1 MLTDVKGNGILGDKS
16 ELLSTLESRHNL
28 SQYSDTYREE
38 IAMRRVMLLLVF
50 AFSFIFA
57 ASVDAGTFFDDF
69 DDGNDDGW
77 FVEVGDWEVVDGVYR
92 GLKTVPQWQTFA
104 LGGEAYGEFTIEVKI
119 RNDAMALDLPD
130 RCSIAGVAFAV
141 GDDEAEKLNGVYW
154 PGYYVYFRFHHGTLV
169 LGSLAGELALKGVF
183 AAGDVGNWH
192 LLKAEVSDANSTLKT
207 WVNGEEVFEWKLDDA
222 TGRIMLYTEVTGGA
236 SFDDVSIIGDRIAQ
250 AVQPDGKLAITW
262 GGVKAQY

>member
-1 MLTDVKGNGILGDKS
+1 
-16 ELLSTLESRHNL
+16 
-28 SQYSDTYREE
+28 
-38 IAMRRVMLLLVF
+38 MRRVMLLLVF
-50 AFSFIFA
+50 ALSFIFA

-130 RCSIAGVAFAV
+130 RCSIAGFAFGV
-141 GDDEAEKLNGVYW
+141 GDDEAKKLNGVYW

-169 LGSLAGELALKGVF
+169 LGSLAGELAAQGVF

-192 LLKAEVSDANSTLKT
+192 LLKAEVSDKKQYPENLGGRRRGVRRGNWTATISQ
-207 WVNGEEVFEWKLDDA
+207 KL
-222 TGRIMLYTEVTGGA
+222 GGSCCTRKSLAERA
-236 SFDDVSIIGDRIAQ
+236 SMTYLSSAIA
-250 AVQPDGKLAITW
+250 
-262 GGVKAQY
+262 

>member
-1 MLTDVKGNGILGDKS
+1 
-16 ELLSTLESRHNL
+16 
-28 SQYSDTYREE
+28 
-38 IAMRRVMLLLVF
+38 MRRVMLLLVF

-57 ASVDAGTFFDDF
+57 ASVEAGTFFDDF

-77 FVEVGDWEVVDGVYR
+77 VVELGDWEVVDGVYR
-92 GLKTVPQWQTFA
+92 TTETVEQWRTFA
-104 LGGEAYGEFTIEVKI
+104 LGGEEYGEFTIEVKI
-119 RNDAMALDLPD
+119 RNDKFDPAGQSHAG
-130 RCSIAGVAFAV
+130 IAFGV

-154 PGYYVYFRFHHGTLV
+154 PGYYVYFRPHQGTLV
-169 LGSLAGELALKGVF
+169 LGSLAGQLALKGVF

-192 LLKAEVSDANSTLKT
+192 LLKAEVSDENSTLKT
-207 WVNGEEVFEWKLDDA
+207 WVDGEEVFDVKLDDDA
-222 TGRIMLYTEVTGGA
+222 TGRIMLYTEATGGA

>member
-1 MLTDVKGNGILGDKS
+1 
-16 ELLSTLESRHNL
+16 
-28 SQYSDTYREE
+28 
-38 IAMRRVMLLLVF
+38 MRRVMLLLVF

-69 DDGNDDGW
+69 EDGNDDGW

-119 RNDAMALDLPD
+119 RNDAMHLDLGDVP
-130 RCSIAGVAFAV
+130 SIAGFAFGV

-169 LGSLAGELALKGVF
+169 LGSLDGQLAATNVF
-183 AAGDVGNWH
+183 PGGDVGNWH
-192 LLKAEVSDANSTLKT
+192 LLEAEVSAANSTLKT
-207 WVNGEEVFEWKLDDA
+207 WVNGEEVFDVELDADA
-222 TGRIMLYTEVTGGA
+222 YPETGRIMLYTEVTGGA
-236 SFDDVSIIGDRIAQ
+236 SFDDVSITGDSIPQ
-250 AVQPDGKLAITW
+250 AVQPDSKLPITW

>member
-1 MLTDVKGNGILGDKS
+1 
-16 ELLSTLESRHNL
+16 
-28 SQYSDTYREE
+28 
-38 IAMRRVMLLLVF
+38 MRRVMLLLVF

-57 ASVDAGTFFDDF
+57 ASVEAGTFFDDF
-69 DDGNDDGW
+69 NDGNDDGW

-104 LGGEAYGEFTIEVKI
+104 LGGEAHGEFTIEVRI
-119 RNDAMALDLPD
+119 RNDAMHLDLPD
-130 RCSIAGVAFAV
+130 VPSIAGVAFGV
-141 GDDEAEKLNGVYW
+141 GDDEAEKLAGQYW

-169 LGSLAGELALKGVF
+169 LGSLAGQLAAQEVF

-192 LLKAEVSDANSTLKT
+192 LLKAEVSAANSTLKT
-207 WVNGEEVFEWKLDDA
+207 WVNGEEVFDVKLDGDDFPE

-236 SFDDVSIIGDRIAQ
+236 SFDDVSIIGDSIPT
-250 AVQPDGKLAITW
+250 AVQPDSKLAITW